1 MTRGIKR
8 RGTRIL
14 NPGSMAPDPMPLFTR
29 PHCPL
34 VLHLNLFPSQK
45 NCVTMNYACRTFVL
59 PFNFCLFFIFG
70 HPAPLYME
78 LPGQWSGPSQSQP
91 KPQRSN
97 ARSLNHFDPRRG
109 SNPCTRAPKVLI
121 PLHHS
126 GSSQW
131 ILFITRKRKRMKMLT
146 GSSAWVDRSS
156 AQLDGTCKLRFVF
169 FGVSG

>member
-14 NPGSMAPDPMPLFTR
+14 NPDSMAPDPMPLFTR

-70 HPAPLYME
+70 HPQAYGVLGPGIRSELQLQSKLQMWQCWILNPPGRRN
-78 LPGQWSGPSQSQP
+78 LPGQGLNLRPSTP
-91 KPQRSN
+91 K
-97 ARSLNHFDPRRG
+97 
-109 SNPCTRAPKVLI
+109 I
-121 PLHHS
+121 PLISLSHCGNS
-126 GSSQW
+126 YLYFYFEDLKEK
-131 ILFITRKRKRMKMLT
+131 ILRKY
-146 GSSAWVDRSS
+146 D
-156 AQLDGTCKLRFVF
+156 QII
-169 FGVSG
+169 